1 MIECKFN
8 WIGIQKPICEVETC
22 RFTVKMNNDL
32 KASEISK
39 YFSLQG

>member
-1 MIECKFN
+1 LIECKFIL
-8 WIGIQKPICEVETC
+8 IGIQKPICAVETC
-22 RFTVKMNNDL
+22 RFAVKMNNDL